1 MFSKVERLTVPEL
14 RLASGHMSIKHE
26 REIEPPSHKYSRY
39 ANPKTIN
46 DEIANLFDYI

>member
-26 REIEPPSHKYSRY
+26 REIEPPPHKYSRY
-39 ANPKTIN
+39 AKTIS
-46 DEIANLFDYI
+46 DEITNLFDYI